1 MRKIKVLSIICLA
14 LLAIVGCRKKEI
26 NKLKDEVNDLKT
38 RVTVLEETCRQNNTN
53 IVSLQTI
60 VNASSENDY
69 VTSVTPVL
77 NDGVE
82 IGYTIAFKNQ
92 SPITIY
98 HGKNG
103 TNGTN
108 GTNGVSPIIGV
119 AEFESIYYWTLN
131 GDWLLDDNGSKIRV
145 TGENGTNGT
154 NGTNGE
160 NGVTPQLKVEDDNW
174 YVSYDNG
181 ETWNFV
187 SQAKGDKGDQ
197 GDSMFKDVTYDDSFV
212 YFILANDT
220 SLKIARYTA
229 IVSIEKGAIKAAF
242 SVAAGKQV
250 YFSQGNLQFQA
261 STDTWRFAINQ
272 YDIIGEGNENVA
284 DNYAGWIDLFGWGTS
299 GWNSGAK
306 AYMPYTT
313 SQTNSDYM
321 PGNASTNNLTGA
333 YANADWGVYNKIANG
348 GNQAGLW
355 RTLTQEEWE
364 YVINGRANATYKRGV
379 ATVNGVNGMILL
391 PDKWNAPDGIVF
403 NPSLAN
409 DDKEDLF
416 QTINNFNLVQWIE
429 MEKHGAIFL
438 PAGGGRI
445 GAAISGNPGY
455 RAYYWSSTAIDSDF
469 AYGFRFNSSEIE
481 TDDDLNRRHARSVRL
496 VQDVE

>member
-1 MRKIKVLSIICLA
+1 MRTLKVLSIIGLA
-14 LLAIVGCRKKEI
+14 LLAMVGCRKKEI

-60 VNASSENDY
+60 VNASTENDY
-69 VTSVTPVL
+69 VTSVAPVL
-77 NDGVE
+77 SDGVE

-103 TNGTN
+103 ASGTN

-119 AEFESIYYWTLN
+119 AKFESVYYWTLN

-145 TGENGTNGT
+145 TGENSTNGT

-160 NGVTPQLKVEDDNW
+160 NGITPQLKVEDDNW

-197 GDSMFKDVTYDDSFV
+197 GDSMFKEVTYDDSFV
-212 YFILANDT
+212 YFTLANDT
-220 SLKIARYTA
+220 SLKIARYIA
-229 IVSIEKGAIKAAF
+229 IVPIEKGAIKAAF
-242 SVAAGKQV
+242 SVADGKQV
-250 YFSQGNLQFQA
+250 YFSQGNLQYKA
-261 STDTWRFAINQ
+261 STDVWRFAPNQ
-272 YDIIGEGNENVA
+272 YDIIENA
-284 DNYAGWIDLFGWGTS
+284 NTNIASDYSGWIDLFGWGTS
-299 GWNSGAK
+299 GWNSGAN
-306 AYMPYTT
+306 AYQPY
-313 SQTNSDYM
+313 STNKSYSDYFL
-321 PGNASTNNLTGA
+321 GGDKKNSLTGS

-364 YVINGRANATYKRGV
+364 YVINGRADALNKKGIAN
-379 ATVNGVNGMILL
+379 VNGVNGKI
-391 PDKWNAPDGIVF
+391 
-403 NPSLAN
+403 
-409 DDKEDLF
+409 
-416 QTINNFNLVQWIE
+416 
-429 MEKHGAIFL
+429 
-438 PAGGGRI
+438 GR
-445 GAAISGNPGY
+445 ASC
-455 RAYYWSSTAIDSDF
+455 RE
-469 AYGFRFNSSEIE
+469 R
-481 TDDDLNRRHARSVRL
+481 V
-496 VQDVE
+496 

>member
-1 MRKIKVLSIICLA
+1 MK
-14 LLAIVGCRKKEI
+14 
-26 NKLKDEVNDLKT
+26 NEVNDLKT

-53 IVSLQTI
+53 IISLQTI

-154 NGTNGE
+154 NRTNGE

-187 SQAKGDKGDQ
+187 SQSKGDKGDQ
-197 GDSMFKDVTYDDSFV
+197 GDSMFKEVTYDDSFV
-212 YFILANDT
+212 YFTLANDT
-220 SLKIARYTA
+220 SLKIARYIA
-229 IVSIEKGAIKAAF
+229 IVPIEKGAIKAGF
-242 SVAAGKQV
+242 SGSEGKQV
-250 YFSQGNLQFQA
+250 YFSQGNLQYKA
-261 STDTWRFAINQ
+261 STKVWRFAQNQ
-272 YDIIGEGNENVA
+272 WEIIGMDNLNIAE
-284 DNYAGWIDLFGWGTS
+284 NYAGWIDLFGWGTS
-299 GWNSGAK
+299 GWSESGAVC
-306 AYMPYTT
+306 YQPWSISTE
-313 SQTNSDYM
+313 NSDYYV
-321 PGNASTNNLTGA
+321 GGSYENNLTGD

-348 GNQAGLW
+348 GNQVGLW
-355 RTLTQEEWE
+355 RTLSLEEWNYLINE
-364 YVINGRANATYKRGV
+364 RVNSENLKAVGTINGI
-379 ATVNGVNGMILL
+379 NGAILL
-391 PDKWNAPDGIVF
+391 PDNWVLPKGLSFTAGFAI
-403 NPSLAN
+403 N
-409 DDKEDLF
+409 DDIDSY
-416 QTINNFNLVQWIE
+416 QTINNYSIAQWLK
-429 MEKHGAIFL
+429 MESAGAIFL
-438 PAGGGRI
+438 PSA
-445 GAAISGNPGY
+445 GY
-455 RAYYWSSTAIDSDF
+455 RNGNTTINRMEQYGNYWSSTGTDI
-469 AYGFRFNSSEIE
+469 NSSYFVDFGSHTINPGSVQK
-481 TDDDLNRRHARSVRL
+481 THGRRSARSVRL